1 MTNKKEKESVKN
13 KEAGAVIKY
22 PKTIP
27 AIAIRDVVM
36 FPYMALPLSVSRA
49 KSVIAIEE
57 ALKGDRYILAI
68 SQKKTNND
76 DPAQK
81 DLYSYGVLS
90 KVTQSLKM
98 PDGTMK
104 VFLQGIKR
112 AKVLKITSEK
122 SKFLKADLEYPKEI
136 LDKSPEM
143 TALMRHIVEVF
154 ENYVKTGTKIS
165 VDSASMLQQLN
176 DASRLADTIAASA
189 LVEIETRQEVL
200 EVLNVNKRIEKI
212 IHILAKETE
221 ILNIEQKIHSRVK
234 TQIESSQKEHY
245 LNEQMK
251 AIQQELHQKDDFTR
265 EIEELEKK
273 IKKAKMPKDIA
284 AVADKELTRLAKMM
298 PFSPESTVL
307 RTYLDW
313 LIALPWHTETKD
325 ILELA
330 KVRKM
335 LDEDHFGLEKPKERV
350 LEYLAVCKLT
360 KKLKGPILCFVG
372 PPGVGKTSIAKSIA
386 RSMGR
391 KFVRMSLG
399 GVRDEA
405 EIRGHRK
412 TYIASMP
419 GRIIQSIKK
428 AKSKNPVFLLD
439 EIDKM
444 GMDWRGDPAAAL
456 LEVLDPEQNKTFTDH
471 FLDVPF
477 DISQVMFVATA
488 NSLASIPLSLRDRME
503 IIEFNGYTHDE
514 KIAIAKK
521 YLIPRQLK
529 EHGLKESSLLI
540 NDKTIDEI
548 IKGYAR
554 EAGVRNLEREIATL
568 SRRSAK
574 KIVENKIKK
583 VNVNSDNLTDFLGIP
598 KYAHEQIS
606 PNGIGISTGLAW
618 TEQGGE
624 LLTIETIAYPGKGEI
639 MLTGSLGNVMKESVQ
654 TAFSYIKSLEFTPY
668 SYIQKHNFHIHVPEG
683 AVSKEGPSAGI
694 TVATALA
701 SLLSNK
707 PVKKDI
713 AMTGEMTLTGKVLPI
728 GGLKEKIIASYRE
741 NIMTAIYPKAN
752 MKDLE
757 EIPDEIRKKMKLIP
771 VSTIQEVFNIVL
783 PKKTIL
789 SNKRQINRKQGI
801 RI

>member
-13 KEAGAVIKY
+13 MEANDIIKY
-22 PKTIP
+22 PDNTP
-27 AIAIRDVVM
+27 VIAIRDVVM
-36 FPYMALPLSVSRA
+36 FPYMALPLSVSRS
-49 KSVIAIEE
+49 KSVMAIEE
-57 ALKGDRYILAI
+57 ALKGDKYILAV
-68 SQKKTNND
+68 SQRKIDIND
-76 DPAQK
+76 PMQK

-112 AKVLKITSEK
+112 AKILKISSNKE
-122 SKFLKADLEYPKEI
+122 SKFLKADLQYPEEI
-136 LDKSPEM
+136 ADASPEM
-143 TALMRHIVEVF
+143 TALMRHVVEVF

-176 DASRLADTIAASA
+176 DSSKLADTIAASA

-200 EVLNVNKRIEKI
+200 EILNVKRRIERI
-212 IHILAKETE
+212 IQILAKETE
-221 ILNIEQKIHSRVK
+221 ILTIEQKIHSRVK

-273 IKKAKMPKDIA
+273 VKKAKMPKDIA
-284 AVADKELTRLAKMM
+284 KVADKELTRLSKMM

-313 LIALPWHTETKD
+313 LIALPWNIETKD
-325 ILELA
+325 ILELDR
-330 KVRKM
+330 VRKM
-335 LDEDHFGLEKPKERV
+335 LDEDHFGLKKPKERV

-456 LEVLDPEQNKTFTDH
+456 LEVLDPEQNREFTDH

-477 DISQVMFVATA
+477 DISHVMFVATA

-529 EHGLKESSLLI
+529 EHGLKESSLSI

-554 EAGVRNLEREIATL
+554 EAGVRSLEREIATM

-574 KIVENKIKK
+574 KIVEHKIKK
-583 VNVNSDNLTDFLGIP
+583 VEVNSDNLTDFLGIP
-598 KYAHEQIS
+598 KHAHEKVS
-606 PNGIGISTGLAW
+606 PNGVGVSTGLAW

-624 LLTIETIAYPGKGEI
+624 LLTIETISYPGKGEVV
-639 MLTGSLGNVMKESVQ
+639 LTGRLGNVMKESVQ
-654 TAFSYIKSLEFTPY
+654 TAFSYVKSLEFTPY
-668 SYIQKHNFHIHVPEG
+668 SYIQKHNFHVHVPEG
-683 AVSKEGPSAGI
+683 AVPKDGPSAGI

-701 SLLSNK
+701 SLLSK
-707 PVKKDI
+707 RPVKKDI

-741 NIMTAIYPKAN
+741 NIMTAIYPKGN

-757 EIPDEIRKKMKLIP
+757 EIPDEIRKKMRLIP
-771 VSTIQEVFNIVL
+771 VSTIQEVFNHVL
-783 PKKTIL
+783 KQSTG
-789 SNKRQINRKQGI
+789 SGRRQAHRKQEIGI
-801 RI
+801 

>member
-1 MTNKKEKESVKN
+1 H
-13 KEAGAVIKY
+13 
-22 PKTIP
+22 
-27 AIAIRDVVM
+27 
-36 FPYMALPLSVSRA
+36 
-49 KSVIAIEE
+49 
-57 ALKGDRYILAI
+57 ILAI
-68 SQKKTNND
+68 SQKKANID
-76 DPAQK
+76 DPSQK
-81 DLYSYGVLS
+81 DLYTYGVLS
-90 KVTQSLKM
+90 RVTQSLKM

-104 VFLQGIKR
+104 VFLQGVKR
-112 AKVLKITSEK
+112 AKLLKITSSEK
-122 SKFLKADLEYPKEI
+122 SKFLKAQLEYPKEI
-136 LDKSPEM
+136 TDESPEM
-143 TALMRHIVEVF
+143 TALMRHVVEVF

-165 VDSASMLQQLN
+165 VDSASMLQQL
-176 DASRLADTIAASA
+176 DDSSRLADTIAASA
-189 LVEIETRQEVL
+189 IVEIETRQEVL
-200 EVLNVNKRIEKI
+200 EILNVKTRIEKI
-212 IHILAKETE
+212 IQILAKETE
-221 ILNIEQKIHSRVK
+221 ILSIEQKIHSRVK

-273 IKKAKMPKDIA
+273 IKNAKMPKDVVG
-284 AVADKELTRLAKMM
+284 VAKKELSRLSKMM

-313 LIALPWHTETKD
+313 LTALPWNMETKD
-325 ILELA
+325 ILEIA
-330 KVRKM
+330 RVRKM
-335 LDEDHFGLEKPKERV
+335 LNEDHFGLKKPKERV

-399 GVRDEA
+399 GVRDES

-419 GRIIQSIKK
+419 GRIIQSMKK

-456 LEVLDPEQNKTFTDH
+456 LEVLDPEQNREFTDH

-488 NSLASIPLSLRDRME
+488 NTLSGIPLSLRDRME

-514 KIAIAKK
+514 KIAIAKT
-521 YLIPRQLK
+521 YLMPRQLK
-529 EHGLKESSLLI
+529 EHGLKESSI
-540 NDKTIDEI
+540 VIDDKTINEI

-554 EAGVRNLEREIATL
+554 EAGVRGLEREMATMC
-568 SRRSAK
+568 RRSAK
-574 KIVENKIKK
+574 RIVENKIKK
-583 VNVNSDNLTDFLGIP
+583 VNVTSANLTDFLGIP
-598 KYAHEQIS
+598 KYAREKLS

-624 LLTIETIAYPGKGEI
+624 LLTIESLAYPGKGEVV
-639 MLTGSLGNVMKESVQ
+639 LTGRLGNVMKESVQ
-654 TAFSYIKSLEFTPY
+654 TAFSYVKSLEFTPY
-668 SYIQKHNFHIHVPEG
+668 SYIQKHNFHIHIPEG
-683 AVSKEGPSAGI
+683 AVPKDGPSAGI

-701 SLLSNK
+701 SLLSK
-707 PVKKDI
+707 RPVRKDI

-741 NIMTAIYPKAN
+741 DILTAIYPKAN
-752 MKDLE
+752 EKDLE
-757 EIPDEIRKKMKLIP
+757 EIPEEIRKKMSLIP
-771 VSTIQEVFNIVL
+771 VSSIQEVFNLVL
-783 PKKTIL
+783 PTKQTTRV
-789 SNKRQINRKQGI
+789 NKRQMSKKEEIGI
-801 RI
+801 

>member
-13 KEAGAVIKY
+13 MEANDIIKY
-22 PKTIP
+22 PDNTP
-27 AIAIRDVVM
+27 VIAIRDVVM
-36 FPYMALPLSVSRA
+36 FPYMALPLSVSRS
-49 KSVIAIEE
+49 KSVMAIEE
-57 ALKGDRYILAI
+57 ALKGDKYILAV
-68 SQKKTNND
+68 SQRKIDIND
-76 DPAQK
+76 PMQK

-112 AKVLKITSEK
+112 AKILKISSNKE
-122 SKFLKADLEYPKEI
+122 SKFLKADLQYPEEI
-136 LDKSPEM
+136 ADASPEM
-143 TALMRHIVEVF
+143 TALMRHVVEVF

-176 DASRLADTIAASA
+176 DSSKLADTIAASA

-200 EVLNVNKRIEKI
+200 EILNVKRRIERI
-212 IHILAKETE
+212 IQILAKETE
-221 ILNIEQKIHSRVK
+221 ILTIEQKIHSRVK

-273 IKKAKMPKDIA
+273 VKKAKMPKDIA
-284 AVADKELTRLAKMM
+284 KVADKELTRLSKMM

-313 LIALPWHTETKD
+313 LIALPWNIETKD
-325 ILELA
+325 ILELDR
-330 KVRKM
+330 VRKM
-335 LDEDHFGLEKPKERV
+335 LDEDHFGLKKPKERV

-412 TYIASMP
+412 TYVASMP

-456 LEVLDPEQNKTFTDH
+456 LEVLDPEQNREFTDH
-471 FLDVPF
+471 FMDVPF
-477 DISQVMFVATA
+477 DISHVMFVATA

-529 EHGLKESSLLI
+529 EHGLKESSLSI

-554 EAGVRNLEREIATL
+554 EAGVRSLEREIATM

-574 KIVENKIKK
+574 KIVEHKIKK
-583 VNVNSDNLTDFLGIP
+583 VEVNSDNLTDFLGIP
-598 KYAHEQIS
+598 KHAHEKVS
-606 PNGIGISTGLAW
+606 PNGVGVSTGLAW

-624 LLTIETIAYPGKGEI
+624 LLTIETISYPGKGEVV
-639 MLTGSLGNVMKESVQ
+639 LTGRLGNVMKESVQ
-654 TAFSYIKSLEFTPY
+654 TAFSYVKSLEFTPY
-668 SYIQKHNFHIHVPEG
+668 SYIQKHNFHVHVPEG
-683 AVSKEGPSAGI
+683 AVPKDGPSAGI

-701 SLLSNK
+701 SLLSK
-707 PVKKDI
+707 RPVKKDI

-741 NIMTAIYPKAN
+741 NIMTAIYPKGN

-757 EIPDEIRKKMKLIP
+757 EIPDEIRKKMRLIP
-771 VSTIQEVFNIVL
+771 VSTIQEVFNHVL
-783 PKKTIL
+783 KQSTG
-789 SNKRQINRKQGI
+789 SGRRQAHRKQEIGI
-801 RI
+801 

>member
-13 KEAGAVIKY
+13 MEANDIIKY
-22 PKTIP
+22 PDNTP
-27 AIAIRDVVM
+27 VIAIRDVVM
-36 FPYMALPLSVSRA
+36 FPYMALPLSVSRS
-49 KSVIAIEE
+49 KSVMAIEE
-57 ALKGDRYILAI
+57 ALKGDKYILAV
-68 SQKKTNND
+68 SQRKIDIND
-76 DPAQK
+76 PMQK

-112 AKVLKITSEK
+112 AKILKISSNKE
-122 SKFLKADLEYPKEI
+122 SKFLKADLQYPEEI
-136 LDKSPEM
+136 ADASPEM
-143 TALMRHIVEVF
+143 TALMRHVVEVF

-176 DASRLADTIAASA
+176 DSSKLADTIAASA

-200 EVLNVNKRIEKI
+200 EILNVKRRIERI
-212 IHILAKETE
+212 IQILAKETE
-221 ILNIEQKIHSRVK
+221 ILTIEQKIHSRVK

-273 IKKAKMPKDIA
+273 VKKAKMPKDIA
-284 AVADKELTRLAKMM
+284 KVADKELTRLSKMM

-313 LIALPWHTETKD
+313 LIALPWNIETKD
-325 ILELA
+325 ILELDR
-330 KVRKM
+330 VRKM
-335 LDEDHFGLEKPKERV
+335 LDEDHFGLKKPKERV

-412 TYIASMP
+412 TYVASMP

-456 LEVLDPEQNKTFTDH
+456 LEVLDPEQNREFTDH

-477 DISQVMFVATA
+477 DISHVMFVATA

-529 EHGLKESSLLI
+529 EHGLKESSLSI

-554 EAGVRNLEREIATL
+554 EAGVRSLEREIATM

-574 KIVENKIKK
+574 KIVEHKIKK
-583 VNVNSDNLTDFLGIP
+583 VEVNSDNLTDFLGIP
-598 KYAHEQIS
+598 KHAHEKVS
-606 PNGIGISTGLAW
+606 PNGVGVSTGLAW

-624 LLTIETIAYPGKGEI
+624 LLTIETISYPGKGEVV
-639 MLTGSLGNVMKESVQ
+639 LTGRLGNVMKESVQ
-654 TAFSYIKSLEFTPY
+654 TAFSYVKSLEFTPY
-668 SYIQKHNFHIHVPEG
+668 SYIQKHNFHVHVPEG
-683 AVSKEGPSAGI
+683 AVPKDGPSAGI

-701 SLLSNK
+701 SLLSK
-707 PVKKDI
+707 RPVKKDI

-741 NIMTAIYPKAN
+741 NIMTAIYPKGN

-757 EIPDEIRKKMKLIP
+757 EIPDEIRKKMRLIP
-771 VSTIQEVFNIVL
+771 VSTIQEVFNHVL
-783 PKKTIL
+783 KQSTG
-789 SNKRQINRKQGI
+789 SGRRQAHRKQEIGI
-801 RI
+801 

>member
-13 KEAGAVIKY
+13 MEANDTIKY
-22 PKTIP
+22 PDNTPI
-27 AIAIRDVVM
+27 IAIRDVVM
-36 FPYMALPLSVSRA
+36 FPYMALPLSVSRS
-49 KSVIAIEE
+49 KSVMAIEE
-57 ALKGDRYILAI
+57 ALKGDKYIVAV
-68 SQKKTNND
+68 SQRKIDIND
-76 DPAQK
+76 PLQK

-112 AKVLKITSEK
+112 AKILKISSNKE
-122 SKFLKADLEYPKEI
+122 SKFLKADLQYPEEI
-136 LDKSPEM
+136 ADASPEM
-143 TALMRHIVEVF
+143 TALMRHVVEVF

-165 VDSASMLQQLN
+165 VDSTAMLQQLN
-176 DASRLADTIAASA
+176 DSSKLSDTIAASA

-200 EVLNVNKRIEKI
+200 EILNVKSRIERI
-212 IHILAKETE
+212 IQILAKETE
-221 ILNIEQKIHSRVK
+221 ILTIEQKIHSRVK

-273 IKKAKMPKDIA
+273 VKKAKMPKDITK
-284 AVADKELTRLAKMM
+284 VADKELTRLSKMM

-313 LIALPWHTETKD
+313 LIALPWNIETKD
-325 ILELA
+325 ILELDR
-330 KVRKM
+330 VRKM
-335 LDEDHFGLEKPKERV
+335 LDEDHFGLKKPKERV

-412 TYIASMP
+412 TYVASMP

-456 LEVLDPEQNKTFTDH
+456 LEVLDPEQNREFTDH
-471 FLDVPF
+471 FMDVPF
-477 DISQVMFVATA
+477 DISHVMFVATA

-529 EHGLKESSLLI
+529 EHGLKESSLSI
-540 NDKTIDEI
+540 NDETIDEI

-554 EAGVRNLEREIATL
+554 EAGVRSLEREIATM

-574 KIVENKIKK
+574 KIVEHKIKK
-583 VNVNSDNLTDFLGIP
+583 VEVNSDNLTDFLGIP
-598 KYAHEQIS
+598 KHAHEKIS
-606 PNGIGISTGLAW
+606 PNGVGVSTGLAW

-624 LLTIETIAYPGKGEI
+624 LLTIETISYPGKGEVV
-639 MLTGSLGNVMKESVQ
+639 LTGRLGNVMKESVQ
-654 TAFSYIKSLEFTPY
+654 TAFSYVKSLEFTPY
-668 SYIQKHNFHIHVPEG
+668 SYIQKHNFHVHVPEG
-683 AVSKEGPSAGI
+683 AVPKDGPSAGI

-701 SLLSNK
+701 SLLSK
-707 PVKKDI
+707 RPVKKDI

-741 NIMTAIYPKAN
+741 NIMTAIYPKGN

-757 EIPDEIRKKMKLIP
+757 EIPDEIRKKMRLIP
-771 VSTIQEVFNIVL
+771 VSTIQEVFNHVL
-783 PKKTIL
+783 KQ
-789 SNKRQINRKQGI
+789 SSGSGKRQAHRKQEIGI
-801 RI
+801 